1 MAMALDAP
9 YVAPGMTFA
18 MSGGYGNFEGSS
30 AVALSGGLRV
40 SPNVQL
46 DAGLGYGVSH
56 GNLGGRVGVTL
67 SW

>member
-1 MAMALDAP
+1 
-9 YVAPGMTFA
+9 MTFA

-46 DAGLGYGVSH
+46 NAGLGYGVSH
-56 GNLGGRVGVTL
+56 NNMGGRVGVTV